1 MKRTIKAFLVAL
13 MVGMIMTFVSQISAQ
28 AATGG
33 AQSKKSASKAAQGT
47 LQVSV
52 ENGVDAE
59 TVARYEALTA
69 QISQINDGLEQL
81 NTFRAAQV
89 KMGASEVEIAATDI
103 SINNYTATLT
113 KVNAEYAEVMAK
125 AQKQMEEYAKV
136 QEQYQAV
143 LKSLADQEKQRQALL
158 KTQKK
163 NNKNANPVT
172 GVILIGDSRFV
183 QMHETMGD
191 TGAMYLCENAK
202 GYDWMM
208 EKAIG
213 VADKNV
219 INGTRVVFNLGV
231 NDTCNC
237 SKYIAT
243 VNQYAALWTA
253 RGAKVYYATVNPVW
267 ENPYVT
273 KEQVD
278 AFNNEIKTKLFGVN
292 IIDTNAY
299 LTATGCKIVD
309 GLHYDAATYVKIYN
323 YIMNAV
329 VQ

>member
-1 MKRTIKAFLVAL
+1 MKKLIIVILWSLTAMMF
-13 MVGMIMTFVSQISAQ
+13 MTCVSQIDAN
-28 AATGG
+28 AATK
-33 AQSKKSASKAAQGT
+33 SKKTKESAPV
-47 LQVSV
+47 VSV
-52 ENGVDAE
+52 ENGVDAQ
-59 TVARYEALTA
+59 TVADYEALTA
-69 QISQINDGLEQL
+69 QIAQINEGIAQL
-81 NTFRAAQV
+81 QTFRAAQV
-89 KMGASEVEIAATDI
+89 KMGASEIELAATDL
-103 SINNYTATLT
+103 SINNYTATLAN
-113 KVNAEYAEVMAK
+113 VNAEYASVIAK
-125 AQKQMEEYAKV
+125 AQKQMEDYARV

-183 QMHETMGD
+183 QMHDTMGD

-208 EKAIG
+208 EKAID

-219 INGTRVVFNLGV
+219 TKGTRVVFNLGV
-231 NDTCNC
+231 NDTGDCN
-237 SKYIAT
+237 KYIET
-243 VNQYAALWTA
+243 VNKYATQWTA

-267 ENPYVT
+267 ENQYVT

-278 AFNNEIKTKLFGVN
+278 AFNNEIKNRLIGVN

-323 YIMNAV
+323 YIMDAV
-329 VQ
+329 VN

>member
-1 MKRTIKAFLVAL
+1 MKRAVKSFILVL
-13 MVGMIMTFVSQISAQ
+13 MLGLLMTSLFSIDAN
-28 AATGG
+28 AATK
-33 AQSKKSASKAAQGT
+33 SKKSSTKKATQEA
-47 LQVSV
+47 LAISV
-52 ENGVDAE
+52 ENGVDSE
-59 TVARYEALTA
+59 TVAQYEALTA
-69 QISQINDGLEQL
+69 QIAQINAGLDQL
-81 NTFRAAQV
+81 KTFRAAQV

-103 SINNYTATLT
+103 SINNYTATLAN
-113 KVNAEYAEVMAK
+113 VNAEYAEVLAK
-125 AQKQMEEYAKV
+125 AQKQMEDYAKV

-208 EKAIG
+208 EKAID

-219 INGTRVVFNLGV
+219 IKGTRVVFNLGV
-231 NDTCNC
+231 NDTRNCN
-237 SKYIAT
+237 KYIET
-243 VNQYAALWTA
+243 VNKYAALWTA

-267 ENPYVT
+267 ENPYTT

-278 AFNNEIKTKLFGVN
+278 AFNNEIKTKLLGVN

-323 YIMNAV
+323 YIMDAV